1 MIRTVVSVG
10 LCATFCLAAHHAGA
24 QVQAVRKVK
33 MTVPVVGHSMTPVY
47 VAQSRGFF
55 ADEKLDVEV
64 TSTGGSGPDIRAL
77 IAGDVEFSFTSG
89 DNVILA
95 AQEGKRLLMVM
106 SGLNKL
112 FMNWAMH
119 RQTAKTLGISE
130 STPLAQ
136 KIKSLKGLKVGVT
149 TAGALS
155 AHLAEYAIRR
165 AGLKPQ
171 EDVQIIPVGS
181 GASWL
186 AALENRKVDVGVSSP
201 PAPETAVSRG
211 FALML
216 INNTSG
222 GDPSIPEFLMENL
235 VTRPEIVVRETDLVR
250 RMARA
255 LLRAN
260 QWALK
265 SDSERVTAVIR
276 PFMAATPP
284 ELLAAGIKSVLPVLS
299 ADGRTTERS
308 FQVTQKILD
317 NGGIPKKR
325 AVYAELVTNDLIAK

>member
-1 MIRTVVSVG
+1 MIRTIASLGVSAALG
-10 LCATFCLAAHHAGA
+10 LGALLAEA
-24 QVQAVRKVK
+24 QAQAMRKVK

-55 ADEKLDVEV
+55 VDEKLDVEV

-95 AQEGKRLLMVM
+95 AQEGKKLLMVM

-119 RQTAKTLGISE
+119 RQTAKKLGISE

-155 AHLAEYAIRR
+155 AHLAAYVIRS
-165 AGLKPQ
+165 GGFKPQ
-171 EDVQIIPVGS
+171 EDVQIVPVGS

-186 AALENRKVDVGVSSP
+186 AAMENLKVDVGVSSP

-211 FALML
+211 FALTF

-235 VTRPEIVVRETDLVR
+235 VTKPETVTRENDLVR
-250 RMARA
+250 RMVRA

-260 QWALK
+260 QWTLK
-265 SDSERVTAVIR
+265 SDPEQVAAAIR

-284 ELLAAGIKSVLPVLS
+284 ELLVAGIKSVLPVLS

-308 FQVTQKILD
+308 FQVTQAILE
-317 NGGIPKKR
+317 NAGILKKR

>member
-1 MIRTVVSVG
+1 MKRTIVSIG
-10 LCATFCLAAHHAGA
+10 LSATLFLGAHHAEA
-24 QVQAVRKVK
+24 QSQGVRKVK

-47 VAQSRGFF
+47 VAQGRGFF

-149 TAGALS
+149 TVGALS
-155 AHLAEYAIRR
+155 AHMAAYVIRS
-165 AGLKPQ
+165 AGFKPQ

-211 FALML
+211 FALMF
-216 INNTSG
+216 INNTTG

-235 VTRPEIVVRETDLVR
+235 VTRPETVAREHDLVR
-250 RMARA
+250 RMVRA

-260 QWALK
+260 QWGLK
-265 SDSERVTAVIR
+265 SDPEQVTAAIR

-284 ELLAAGIKSVLPVLS
+284 ELLAAGVKSVLPVLS

-308 FQVTQKILD
+308 FQVTQDILE
-317 NGGIPKKR
+317 NAGILKKR